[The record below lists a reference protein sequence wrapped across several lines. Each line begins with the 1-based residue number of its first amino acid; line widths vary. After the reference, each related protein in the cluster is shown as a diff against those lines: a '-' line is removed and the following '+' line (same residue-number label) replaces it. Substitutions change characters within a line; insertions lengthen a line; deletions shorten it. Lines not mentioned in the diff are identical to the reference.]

1 MLNPTAHSLILAS
14 LQFSGINII
23 MQYTV
28 EIFESAD
35 SSINEYLATIFVGV
49 ALLVSEDALMDDEMM
64 PSESLGI

>member
-1 MLNPTAHSLILAS
+1 
-14 LQFSGINII
+14 

-49 ALLVSEDALMDDEMM
+49 ALLVSDEVALMYVQYCQI
-64 PSESLGI
+64 PLLPFPLPPVAFFLS

>member
-1 MLNPTAHSLILAS
+1 MSLFLPVILAGILTS
-14 LQFSGINII
+14 TSFQFSGINII

-49 ALLVSEDALMDDEMM
+49 ALLVS
-64 PSESLGI
+64 

>member
-1 MLNPTAHSLILAS
+1 
-14 LQFSGINII
+14 

-49 ALLVSEDALMDDEMM
+49 ALLVSQ
-64 PSESLGI
+64 

>member
-1 MLNPTAHSLILAS
+1 MNYHIDS

-49 ALLVSEDALMDDEMM
+49 ALLVSEN
-64 PSESLGI
+64 LGVHPKKINAI

>member
-1 MLNPTAHSLILAS
+1 MNYHIDS

-49 ALLVSEDALMDDEMM
+49 ALLVSEN
-64 PSESLGI
+64 LGVHPKKVNAI

>member
-1 MLNPTAHSLILAS
+1 MLNPTAHSLIFDS